1 MDMMLLYKYAYWGV
15 INHLK
20 TLKKLREMCIDVCD
34 GDAFDEYDMK
44 IEKVIEDLI
53 FIENVLG
60 YTEEERYN
68 YEGK

>member
-1 MDMMLLYKYAYWGV
+1 MDMKLLYEYAYWGV
-15 INHLK
+15 IEHLGV
-20 TLKKLREMCIDVCD
+20 LNRLRNMCAEVAD
-34 GDAFDEYDMK
+34 GDAFNEYDMR
-44 IEKVIEDLI
+44 IEKVIEDLV